1 MSYHDQL
8 PTSSFDEELLR
19 RRASEPIRTVLVSE
33 TGSEPVTLAQAKA
46 QLSIASSDDA
56 HDTKLTRL
64 ITAARQK
71 YEYDT
76 HTRLL
81 AATFDQIYDGF
92 YNRMRLSERPVD
104 SVTSITYY
112 NANNSQQT
120 LSTDVYAFDE
130 SLREIRLKPDQ
141 SFPDSKD
148 RWDAVTIRYVTGYST
163 VPETAR
169 HAMLL
174 LIAHWFELPD
184 MIIQANMVS
193 TQAYDA
199 LVSVHQRSTYP

>member
-19 RRASEPIRTVLVSE
+19 RRALEPIRTVLVSE
-33 TGSEPVTLAQAKA
+33 TGSEPVTLEEAKE
-46 QLSIASSDDA
+46 QLSIASSDTA
-56 HDTKLTRL
+56 HNAKLNRL

-81 AATFDQIYDGF
+81 RATFDQIHSGF
-92 YNRMRLSERPVD
+92 YSRMRLSERPVD
-104 SVTSITYY
+104 SITSITYY
-112 NANNSQQT
+112 DSVNAQQT
-120 LSTDVYAFDE
+120 LSTDVYAYDE
-130 SLREIRLKPDQ
+130 SLSEIRLKVDQ
-141 SFPDSKD
+141 TFPDTED
-148 RWDAVTIRYVTGYST
+148 RWDAVTIRYVTEHT
-163 VPETAR
+163 QVPETAV
-169 HAMLL
+169 HAILL

-184 MIIQANMVS
+184 MIIQSNMIS